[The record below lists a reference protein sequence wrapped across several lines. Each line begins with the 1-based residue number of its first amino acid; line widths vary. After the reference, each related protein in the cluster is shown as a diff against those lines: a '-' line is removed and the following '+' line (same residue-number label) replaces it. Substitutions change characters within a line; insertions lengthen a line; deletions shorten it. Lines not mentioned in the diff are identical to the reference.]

1 MDREVQEERSLGELF
16 KELAAET
23 SVLVKKEVELAKTE
37 VSVKAKL
44 AAKDG
49 ALVAGGAACAFF
61 ASLVLI
67 AALILGLGTLM
78 PLWVSALLVGLVL
91 VGTAAGLAVTGVKK
105 LQRLDAKPTATL
117 RTLKE
122 NKLWLREQM
131 SR

>member
-1 MDREVQEERSLGELF
+1 MESPVEERSLGELF
-16 KELAAET
+16 KELASET
-23 SVLVKKEVELAKTE
+23 SLLVKKEVELAKTE

-44 AAKDG
+44 VAKDG
-49 ALVAGGAACAFF
+49 GLVVGGAACAVF

-67 AALILGLGTLM
+67 AALILGLGTII
-78 PLWVSALLVGLVL
+78 PLWASALLVGLVL
-91 VGTAAGLAVTGVKK
+91 AATAAGLAITGVRK

-122 NKLWLREQM
+122 DKLWLREQM